1 MKVYTEINYTWD
13 DEKNEL
19 VKESEKSFD
28 YTGEVDQ
35 CISIGGYTWKP
46 PWKPPDIDLD
56 PRTSDIKIPHIKPPE
71 IPIPNIP
78 TPGGSF
84 EDLPGG
90 MSLLTEN
97 VGYVADEVLGGAGKL
112 MHSALD
118 RAAKAGKEAI
128 SGQGGYADDA
138 GPDAP
143 GPGETGY
150 EDATGTLLTK
160 GRKREL
166 TFGRE
171 FHAGAGSASTV

>member
-1 MKVYTEINYTWD
+1 MGRF
-13 DEKNEL
+13 
-19 VKESEKSFD
+19 SFSASSF
-28 YTGEVDQ
+28 TPPR
-35 CISIGGYTWKP
+35 ISVPSISVPSIPTPTIPDLTVSYGGSTTP
-46 PWKPPDIDLD
+46 N
-56 PRTSDIKIPHIKPPE
+56 

-84 EDLPGG
+84 ENLPGG

-118 RAAKAGKEAI
+118 RAAKASKEAI

-150 EDATGTLLTK
+150 EDATGTLLTR
-160 GRKREL
+160 GRKREIAM
-166 TFGRE
+166 GRA
-171 FHAGAGSASTV
+171 FHSGGGSASTV

>member
-1 MKVYTEINYTWD
+1 MKIYTEVNYTWD

-28 YTGEVDQ
+28 YEGELVQ

-46 PWKPPDIDLD
+46 PKIDLD
-56 PRTSDIKIPHIKPPE
+56 PRTSDINVPHIKPPE

-78 TPGGSF
+78 TLGGSF
-84 EDLPGG
+84 EDIPGG
-90 MSLLTEN
+90 ISLLTEN

-150 EDATGTLLTK
+150 EDATGTLLTR

-166 TFGRE
+166 AMGRA
-171 FHAGAGSASTV
+171 FHSGGGSASTV